1 MEHAHELKFDSLRDV
16 AEVVDGLAVDVDE
29 MLRTGVVKDSSATL
43 DNNSIDDPNQIIG
56 RVTDEFS
63 AIDAARAIRKYGKKS
78 KAAQQ
83 AAVEGAA
90 QPLPDPKV
98 E

>member
-1 MEHAHELKFDSLRDV
+1 MKYEHIIKFDSLRDV
-16 AEVVDGLAVDVDE
+16 VEVVDGLSVDVDE

-43 DNNSIDDPNQIIG
+43 ENNSIDDPNQIIG

-83 AAVEGAA
+83 KAVEGAA
-90 QPLPDPKV
+90 APAPDPKV

>member
-1 MEHAHELKFDSLRDV
+1 MKYSQELKFDSLRDV
-16 AEVVDGLAVDVDE
+16 EEVKDGLAVDVDE
-29 MLRTGVVKDSSATL
+29 MLRTGVVKDSSAIL

-56 RVTDEFS
+56 RVTDEFA

-78 KAAQQ
+78 KPSQQ
-83 AAVEGAA
+83 KAVEGAA
-90 QPLPDPKV
+90 QPVPDPKV

>member
-1 MEHAHELKFDSLRDV
+1 MKHSQVLAYDPLRDV
-16 AEVVDGLAVDVDE
+16 AEVVDGLAVDVDD
-29 MLRTGVVKDSSATL
+29 MLQTGVVKDSSATL
-43 DNNSIDDPNQIIG
+43 DNNGIDDPNAIIG

-78 KAAQQ
+78 KVAQ
-83 AAVEGAA
+83 AKAVEGAA
-90 QPLPDPKV
+90 TPAPDPKL

>member
-1 MEHAHELKFDSLRDV
+1 MEYAQELKYDSLRDV

-78 KAAQQ
+78 KAVQQ
-83 AAVEGAA
+83 KAVEGAS
-90 QPLPDPKV
+90 QPAPDPKV
-98 E
+98 D